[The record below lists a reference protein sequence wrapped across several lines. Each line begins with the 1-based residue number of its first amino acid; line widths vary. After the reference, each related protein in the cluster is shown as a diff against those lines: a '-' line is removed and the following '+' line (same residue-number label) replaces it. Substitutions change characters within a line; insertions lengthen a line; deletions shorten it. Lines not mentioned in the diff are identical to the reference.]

1 LVGVDATGIVSDR
14 LTRVVVADDH
24 EPTRFLL
31 RTLLEFV
38 PTIEIVGEAATGK
51 DAVALVLEHQAD
63 IALLDVEMPVMDGF
77 TAAELIRSNRPS
89 TRIILHTAYADRIK
103 NARAEAL
110 GLTLLVKQGFD
121 ETVAAVAERFDS
133 IKKGAVGAA
142 AVEGLVL
149 SALAAQGT
157 DAMIVVRAD
166 GIIPYYTTGAAELFG
181 LPVPALSTTLDAL
194 LAAHPLVDR
203 VGEPVAEARNPFSK
217 ALGEHV
223 RDEGELAESLP
234 NGSIRTYWVKAQPIF
249 DPSGTF
255 LGVAAFLNV
264 LAETPRALDPTDVPT
279 PGL

>member
-1 LVGVDATGIVSDR
+1 VDSTGIDSDR

-51 DAVALVLEHQAD
+51 DAVARVLEHQAD

-77 TAAELIRSNRPS
+77 TAAELIRSIRPS
-89 TRIILHTAYADRIK
+89 TRIILHTAYADRQK
-103 NARAEAL
+103 HARAESL
-110 GLTLLVKQGFD
+110 GLTLLVKQGFE

-133 IKKGAVGAA
+133 VKKGAGGPA

-166 GIIPYYTTGAAELFG
+166 GTIPYYTTGAAELFG
-181 LPVPALSTTLDAL
+181 LPVPAVSTSLAEL

-203 VGEPVAEARNPFSK
+203 LGEPVEQGTNPLAK
-217 ALGEHV
+217 ALIDHV
-223 RDEGELAESLP
+223 RDEGELAERLP
-234 NGSIRTYWVKAQPIF
+234 NGSIRTYWVRAQPIF
-249 DPSGTF
+249 DPFGAF
-255 LGVAAFLNV
+255 LGVASFLNV
-264 LAETPRALDPTDVPT
+264 LAETPQALDPTDVTT

>member
-1 LVGVDATGIVSDR
+1 VDITEIDSNR

-31 RTLLEFV
+31 RTLLEFI
-38 PTIEIVGEAATGK
+38 PTLEIVGEASTGK
-51 DAVALVLEHQAD
+51 DAVARVLEHQAD

-89 TRIILHTAYADRIK
+89 TRIILHTAYADRQK
-103 NARAEAL
+103 HAQAAAL
-110 GLTLLVKQGFD
+110 GLTLLVKQGFE

-133 IKKGAVGAA
+133 VKKGAGGPA

-166 GIIPYYTTGAAELFG
+166 GTIPYYTTGAADLFG
-181 LPVPALSTTLDAL
+181 LPVPAAPTTLAEL
-194 LAAHPLVDR
+194 RAAHPLVDR
-203 VGEPVAEARNPFSK
+203 LGEPVAEARNPLAT
-217 ALGEHV
+217 ALTDHV
-223 RDEGELAESLP
+223 RDEGELAERLP
-234 NGSIRTYWVKAQPIF
+234 NGSIRTYWVRAQPIF

-255 LGVAAFLNV
+255 LGVASFLNV
-264 LAETPRALDPTDVPT
+264 LAETPQAPDPAVPS
-279 PGL
+279 PS

>member
-1 LVGVDATGIVSDR
+1 VDSREFVSDR

-89 TRIILHTAYADRIK
+89 TRIILHTAYADRVK
-103 NARAEAL
+103 HARAEVL
-110 GLTLLVKQGFD
+110 GLTLLVKQGFE

-133 IKKGAVGAA
+133 VKGAGGPA

-166 GIIPYYTTGAAELFG
+166 GIIPYYTTGAAALFG
-181 LPVPALSTTLDAL
+181 LPVPALTTTLGDL
-194 LAAHPLVDR
+194 LEAHPLVDR
-203 VGEPVAEARNPFSK
+203 FGEPLAQARNPLAK
-217 ALGEHV
+217 ALGEQV
-223 RDEGELAESLP
+223 TDEGELAERLS
-234 NGSIRTYWVKAQPIF
+234 NGSIRTYWVRAQPIF
-249 DPSGTF
+249 DLSGTF
-255 LGVAAFLNV
+255 LGVASFLSV
-264 LAETPRALDPTDVPT
+264 LAETPQALDPTDVTT

>member
-1 LVGVDATGIVSDR
+1 MDSREIVSDR

-89 TRIILHTAYADRIK
+89 TRIILHTAYADRVK
-103 NARAEAL
+103 HARAEAL
-110 GLTLLVKQGFD
+110 GLTLLVKQGFE

-133 IKKGAVGAA
+133 VKGAGGPA

-166 GIIPYYTTGAAELFG
+166 GIIPYYTTGAAALFG
-181 LPVPALSTTLDAL
+181 LPVPALTTTLGDL
-194 LAAHPLVDR
+194 LEAHPLVDR
-203 VGEPVAEARNPFSK
+203 FGEPLAQARNPLAK
-217 ALGEHV
+217 ALGEQV
-223 RDEGELAESLP
+223 TDEGELAERLS
-234 NGSIRTYWVKAQPIF
+234 NGSIRTYWVRAQPIF
-249 DPSGTF
+249 DLSGTF
-255 LGVAAFLNV
+255 LGVASFLSV
-264 LAETPRALDPTDVPT
+264 LAETPQALDPTDVTT

>member
-1 LVGVDATGIVSDR
+1 VDSREFVSDR

-89 TRIILHTAYADRIK
+89 TRIILHTAYADRVK
-103 NARAEAL
+103 HARAEVL
-110 GLTLLVKQGFD
+110 GLTLLVKQGFE

-133 IKKGAVGAA
+133 VEKGAGGPA

-166 GIIPYYTTGAAELFG
+166 GVIPYYTTGAAELFG
-181 LPVPALSTTLDAL
+181 LPVPALTTTLGDL
-194 LAAHPLVDR
+194 LEAHPLVDR
-203 VGEPVAEARNPFSK
+203 FGEPLAQARNPLAK
-217 ALGEHV
+217 ALGEHI
-223 RDEGELAESLP
+223 RDEGELAERLP

-249 DPSGTF
+249 DPAGVF
-255 LGVAAFLNV
+255 LGTASFLNV
-264 LAETPRALDPTDVPT
+264 LAETPQALDPTDVTT

>member
-1 LVGVDATGIVSDR
+1 VDITGIATDR

-24 EPTRFLL
+24 EATRFLL

-89 TRIILHTAYADRIK
+89 TRIILHTAYADRVK
-103 NARAEAL
+103 YARAESL

-133 IKKGAVGAA
+133 VKKGAAGAA

-149 SALAAQGT
+149 SALVAQGT
-157 DAMIVVRAD
+157 DAMIVVRVD
-166 GIIPYYTTGAAELFG
+166 GTIPYYTTGAAELFG
-181 LPVPALSTTLDAL
+181 LPVPALSTTLEAL

-203 VGEPVAEARNPFSK
+203 LGEPLAEARNPLAK
-217 ALGEHV
+217 ALAEHV
-223 RDEGELAESLP
+223 RDEGELAESLA
-234 NGSIRTYWVKAQPIF
+234 NGSIRTYWIRAQPIF

-255 LGVAAFLNV
+255 LGVASFLNV
-264 LAETPRALDPTDVPT
+264 LAETPRALDPTDVTT

>member
-1 LVGVDATGIVSDR
+1 VASNEIVSDR

-38 PTIEIVGEAATGK
+38 PTIEIVGEAAIGTE
-51 DAVALVLEHQAD
+51 AVALVLEHQAD

-103 NARAEAL
+103 YARAEAL
-110 GLTLLVKQGFD
+110 GLTLLVKQGFE

-133 IKKGAVGAA
+133 VKKGAVGAA

-166 GIIPYYTTGAAELFG
+166 GTIPYYTTGAAELFG
-181 LPVPALSTTLDAL
+181 LPVPALSTTLAAL

-203 VGEPVAEARNPFSK
+203 LGEPLGHAANPLSK
-217 ALGEHV
+217 ALADRA

-234 NGSIRTYWVKAQPIF
+234 NGSIRTYWVRAQPIF

-255 LGVAAFLNV
+255 LGVASFLNV
-264 LAETPRALDPTDVPT
+264 LAETPHALDPTDVT
-279 PGL
+279 APGL

>member
-1 LVGVDATGIVSDR
+1 VERTGSISDR

-38 PTIEIVGEAATGK
+38 PTIEIVGEAGTGK

-89 TRIILHTAYADRIK
+89 TRIILHTAYADRVK
-103 NARAEAL
+103 HARAEAL
-110 GLTLLVKQGFD
+110 GLTLLVKQGFE

-133 IKKGAVGAA
+133 VKKGAGGPA

-181 LPVPALSTTLDAL
+181 LPVPAAATTLEAL

-203 VGEPVAEARNPFSK
+203 LGEPIAGARNPLTK

-234 NGSIRTYWVKAQPIF
+234 DGSIRTYWVRAQPIF
-249 DPSGTF
+249 DLSGMF
-255 LGVAAFLNV
+255 LGVASFLNV
-264 LAETPRALDPTDVPT
+264 LAETPRALDPIDVPT
-279 PGL
+279 HD

>member
-1 LVGVDATGIVSDR
+1 VEAAGRVSDR

-38 PTIEIVGEAATGK
+38 PTIEIVGEAANGK
-51 DAVALVLEHQAD
+51 EAVGLVLEHQAD
-63 IALLDVEMPVMDGF
+63 IALLDVEMPLMDGF

-89 TRIILHTAYADRIK
+89 TRIILHTAYADRVK
-103 NARAEAL
+103 YARAEAL

-133 IKKGAVGAA
+133 AKKGAGGPA

-181 LPVPALSTTLDAL
+181 LPLPALTTTLGDL
-194 LAAHPLVDR
+194 LESHPLVDR
-203 VGEPVAEARNPFSK
+203 LGEALAHARNPLAK
-217 ALGEHV
+217 ALDERV
-223 RDEGELAESLP
+223 KDEGELAERLP
-234 NGSIRTYWVKAQPIF
+234 NGSIRTYWVRAQPIF
-249 DPSGTF
+249 DLSGTF
-255 LGVAAFLNV
+255 LGVASFLNV
-264 LAETPRALDPTDVPT
+264 LAETPQALDPTDVT
-279 PGL
+279 SPGL

>member
-1 LVGVDATGIVSDR
+1 VGVDLTETVSDR

-103 NARAEAL
+103 YARAEAL
-110 GLTLLVKQGFD
+110 GLTLLVKQGFE

-133 IKKGAVGAA
+133 LKKGAEGAV

-157 DAMIVVRAD
+157 DAMIVVRD
-166 GIIPYYTTGAAELFG
+166 GGTIPYYTTGAAELFD
-181 LPVPALSTTLDAL
+181 LPVPAVPTTLEAL
-194 LAAHPLVDR
+194 LDAHPLVDR
-203 VGEPVAEARNPFSK
+203 LGEPLAEARNPLSK

-234 NGSIRTYWVKAQPIF
+234 NGSIRTYWVRAQPIF
-249 DPSGTF
+249 DLSGTF
-255 LGVAAFLNV
+255 LGVASFLNV
-264 LAETPRALDPTDVPT
+264 LAETPRAVDPTDVPA

>member
-1 LVGVDATGIVSDR
+1 VSNR

-38 PTIEIVGEAATGK
+38 PTIEIVGEAETGK
-51 DAVALVLEHQAD
+51 NAVALVLEHQAD

-103 NARAEAL
+103 YARAEAL
-110 GLTLLVKQGFD
+110 GLTLLVKQGFE

-133 IKKGAVGAA
+133 VKKGAVGAA

-166 GIIPYYTTGAAELFG
+166 GTIPYYTTGAAELFD
-181 LPVPALSTTLDAL
+181 LPVPAVSTTLDAL

-203 VGEPVAEARNPFSK
+203 FGEPLGHDGNALAK
-217 ALGEHV
+217 ALAEHV
-223 RDEGELAESLP
+223 QDEGELAESLP
-234 NGSIRTYWVKAQPIF
+234 NGSIRTYWVRAQPIF

-255 LGVAAFLNV
+255 LGVASFLNV
-264 LAETPRALDPTDVPT
+264 LAETPRALDPTDVAT

>member
-1 LVGVDATGIVSDR
+1 VNPTEAISDR

-38 PTIEIVGEAATGK
+38 PTIELVGEAATGK

-203 VGEPVAEARNPFSK
+203 IGEPIAEARNPFSK

-249 DPSGTF
+249 DPAGTF

>member
-1 LVGVDATGIVSDR
+1 VERTDIVSDP

-51 DAVALVLEHQAD
+51 EAVALVLEHQAD

-77 TAAELIRSNRPS
+77 TAAELIRSHRPS
-89 TRIILHTAYADRIK
+89 TRIILHTAYADRVK
-103 NARAEAL
+103 YARAEAL

-133 IKKGAVGAA
+133 VKKGAGGPA

-166 GIIPYYTTGAAELFG
+166 GSIPYYTTGAAELFG
-181 LPVPALSTTLDAL
+181 LPVPAFATTLGDL
-194 LAAHPLVDR
+194 LEAHPLVDR
-203 VGEPVAEARNPFSK
+203 FGEPLEHARNPLAK
-217 ALGEHV
+217 ALGEQV
-223 RDEGELAESLP
+223 RDEGELAERLP
-234 NGSIRTYWVKAQPIF
+234 NGSIRTYWVRAQPIF
-249 DPSGTF
+249 DPSGAF
-255 LGVAAFLNV
+255 LGLASFLDV
-264 LAETPRALDPTDVPT
+264 LAETPQALDPTDAQT
-279 PGL
+279 TGH

>member
-1 LVGVDATGIVSDR
+1 VGVESTEIVSDR

-38 PTIEIVGEAATGK
+38 PTIEIVGEAATGRE
-51 DAVALVLEHQAD
+51 AVALVLEHQAD

-89 TRIILHTAYADRIK
+89 TRIILHTAYADRMK
-103 NARAEAL
+103 YARAEAL
-110 GLTLLVKQGFD
+110 GLTLLVKQGFE

-133 IKKGAVGAA
+133 VMKGAGGPA

-157 DAMIVVRAD
+157 DAMIVVRVD
-166 GIIPYYTTGAAELFG
+166 GTIPYYTTGAAELFG
-181 LPVPALSTTLDAL
+181 LPVPALPTTLEAL

-203 VGEPVAEARNPFSK
+203 LGEPLAEAGRNPLAK

-234 NGSIRTYWVKAQPIF
+234 NGSIRTYWVRAQPIF
-249 DPSGTF
+249 DLSGTF
-255 LGVAAFLNV
+255 LGVASFLTV